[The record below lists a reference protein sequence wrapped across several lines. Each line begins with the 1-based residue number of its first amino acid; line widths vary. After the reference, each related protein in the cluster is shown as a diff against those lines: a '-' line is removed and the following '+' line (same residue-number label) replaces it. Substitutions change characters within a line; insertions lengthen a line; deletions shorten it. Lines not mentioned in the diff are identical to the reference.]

1 VIKLSAVDNGY
12 KCNTTLKTSA
22 ESLNLR
28 FFSIVC
34 SQLMYTMIMMMLI
47 IIIIIIIT
55 IMTVIIITYL
65 LFYSKN
71 LKQIYSKKR
80 KKHCISCLMLI
91 LLKWKYKNKF
101 PKIKKINTERTIHN
115 I

>member
-28 FFSIVC
+28 FFFNSLLSTNVYNDNDVVNNNNNNNNDC
-34 SQLMYTMIMMMLI
+34 YYY
-47 IIIIIIIT
+47 
-55 IMTVIIITYL
+55 YL

-80 KKHCISCLMLI
+80 K
-91 LLKWKYKNKF
+91 
-101 PKIKKINTERTIHN
+101 N
-115 I
+115 IVLVV